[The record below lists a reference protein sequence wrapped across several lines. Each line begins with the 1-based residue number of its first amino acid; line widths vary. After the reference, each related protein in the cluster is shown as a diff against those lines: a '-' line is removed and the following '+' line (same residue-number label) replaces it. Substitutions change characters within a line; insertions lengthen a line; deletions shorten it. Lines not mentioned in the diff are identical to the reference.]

1 MGGDTFAANRIND
14 AFVVVSTQGFAGIP
28 VRYENQLVGET
39 DRNGHLL
46 VPWSSA
52 YYRAK
57 YEIDPLN
64 LPINVQS
71 PNVEQRVSVRRGS
84 GYLLEFP
91 LRRVLAASVTL
102 VDTEHQELPLGSL
115 VVHEQSNQQ
124 AVVGWDGLVYLENLS
139 AHNTL
144 QVTLGEG
151 RTCQAR
157 FDMDE
162 QQQGVPLIGPLVCQ

>member
-1 MGGDTFAANRIND
+1 
-14 AFVVVSTQGFAGIP
+14 
-28 VRYENQLVGET
+28 
-39 DRNGHLL
+39 
-46 VPWSSA
+46 
-52 YYRAK
+52 
-57 YEIDPLN
+57 
-64 LPINVQS
+64 VQS

-102 VDTEHQELPLGSL
+102 VDTRHQELPLGSL

-139 AHNTL
+139 VHNTL

-157 FDMDE
+157 FEVNE